1 MFISPL
7 LSNVAPQKDIV
18 FCEFFSSCYKKFQ
31 LFLISQKSFPFP
43 VTIMTHPSLLK
54 EQLSHDL
61 TFSLIF
67 ERLKCVMYMHF
78 TITTKMHA
86 YGNNI
91 SVQCIYFTSNA
102 NIAIADI
109 NCRTTF
115 SILSLQ
121 IQIINNVKLCLKI
134 QVLFVNLQCSIL
146 PQNP

>member
-7 LSNVAPQKDIV
+7 LTNVAPQKDIV
-18 FCEFFSSCYKKFQ
+18 FCEFFSLCYKKFQ

-91 SVQCIYFTSNA
+91 NKKYLSTMHIFYFQC
-102 NIAIADI
+102 
-109 NCRTTF
+109 
-115 SILSLQ
+115 
-121 IQIINNVKLCLKI
+121 
-134 QVLFVNLQCSIL
+134 
-146 PQNP
+146 